1 MLPKSSVIH
10 VAGVAETSFI
20 KDFKTKRVI
29 GLNNSATIDG
39 TDVILELEDKPESMS
54 QKWVLIPYT
63 DLEDAEGKIWF
74 MVKNMFSERFLT
86 ASDSKN
92 LTIRGNILS
101 NQ

>member
-1 MLPKSSVIH
+1 MLPKSSVIQI
-10 VAGVAETSFI
+10 AGVDETSFI

-29 GLNNSATIDG
+29 GLENSATIDG

-63 DLEDAEGKIWF
+63 DLEDAEGKNWF

-86 ASDSKN
+86 ANNSESLK
-92 LTIRGNILS
+92 IRGNILS

>member
-1 MLPKSSVIH
+1 MLPKSSVIQI
-10 VAGVAETSFI
+10 AGVDETSFI
-20 KDFKTKRVI
+20 KDFNTKKVL
-29 GLNNSATIDG
+29 GLENSATIDG

-63 DLEDAEGKIWF
+63 NLEDAEGKKWF

-86 ASDSKN
+86 ANNSESLK
-92 LTIRGNILS
+92 IRGNILS